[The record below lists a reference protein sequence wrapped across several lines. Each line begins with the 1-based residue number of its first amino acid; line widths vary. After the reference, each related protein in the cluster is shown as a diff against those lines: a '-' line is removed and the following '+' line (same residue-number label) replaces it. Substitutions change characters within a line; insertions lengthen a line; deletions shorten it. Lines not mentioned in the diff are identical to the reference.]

1 MSQIPMNQRWSMRG
15 SNTHSRGGIGG
26 LAQVERLGEL
36 SQAVAGELSLCP
48 KSHSPKVKGPMLLGV
63 RNPHPLTDSIHL
75 PSPRRVETPVVH
87 FDSPTGTFLLC
98 MVVQG

>member
-1 MSQIPMNQRWSMRG
+1 MRG

-48 KSHSPKVKGPMLLGV
+48 KSP
-63 RNPHPLTDSIHL
+63 
-75 PSPRRVETPVVH
+75 
-87 FDSPTGTFLLC
+87 
-98 MVVQG
+98 